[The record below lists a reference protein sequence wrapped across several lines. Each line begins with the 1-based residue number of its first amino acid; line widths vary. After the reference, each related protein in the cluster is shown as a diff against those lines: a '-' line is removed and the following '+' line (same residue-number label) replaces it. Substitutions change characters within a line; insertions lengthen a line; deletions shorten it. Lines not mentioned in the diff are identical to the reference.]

1 MSFFTLSTGQQVASN
16 GTMEMGGGD
25 IPPIP
30 NNTNV
35 LAAIDE
41 AKWEEYDGIRF
52 ISFRWNVL
60 QPSEYANRKIF
71 QKVQVMNTDPNKR
84 DKAIA
89 MLAAIDA
96 NAGGKI
102 VAAGREPTDQD
113 LLLNLAN
120 RPMVLNLQVW
130 EIKEDR
136 TTKQPLPESEW
147 KRGNW
152 VSKVAPR
159 SNGGQQAQAQPQ
171 AAQAPAAPQG
181 PASPAAASFDSDIPF
196 IDPYRGFACLVV

>member
-30 NNTNV
+30 ANTNV

-41 AKWEEYDGIRF
+41 AKWDEYDGNRF

-136 TTKQPLPESEW
+136 ATKQPLPESEW

-171 AAQAPAAPQG
+171 AAQTPAAPQAQ
-181 PASPAAASFDSDIPF
+181 ASPSVDTYDDGIPF
-196 IDPYRGFACLVV
+196 DNPYRGFACLVV

>member
-1 MSFFTLSTGQQVASN
+1 MSFFTLSTGNQVQSS
-16 GTMEMGGGD
+16 GSMDMGGGD

-41 AKWEEYDGIRF
+41 AKWDEYDGSRY
-52 ISFRWNVL
+52 ISLRWNVL
-60 QPSEYANRKIF
+60 QPAEYANRKIF
-71 QKVQVMNTDPNKR
+71 QKVQVAISDPVKR

-102 VAAGREPTDQD
+102 VAAGVEPTDQS

-136 TTKQPLPESEW
+136 ATKQPLPESEW

-159 SNGGQQAQAQPQ
+159 SKGGQQAQAQPQ
-171 AAQAPAAPQG
+171 AAQAPAAPQA
-181 PASPAAASFDSDIPF
+181 PAQQAASTQDNDTWVDDIPF
-196 IDPYRGFACLVV
+196 

>member
-1 MSFFTLSTGQQVASN
+1 MSFFTLSKGQQVASN

-41 AKWEEYDGIRF
+41 AKWEEYDGNRF

-71 QKVQVMNTDPNKR
+71 QKVQVMSTDPNKR

-136 TTKQPLPESEW
+136 VTKQPLPESEW

-159 SNGGQQAQAQPQ
+159 SNGGQQAQPQ
-171 AAQAPAAPQG
+171 AAQATAAPQA
-181 PASPAAASFDSDIPF
+181 PVSPAVQDNDTWVDNIPF
-196 IDPYRGFACLVV
+196 

>member
-1 MSFFTLSTGQQVASN
+1 MSFFTLSTGNQVQSS
-16 GTMEMGGGD
+16 GSMDMGGGD

-41 AKWEEYDGIRF
+41 AKWDEYDGSRY
-52 ISFRWNVL
+52 ISLRWNVL
-60 QPSEYANRKIF
+60 QPAEYANRKIF
-71 QKVQVMNTDPNKR
+71 QKVQVANSDPVKR

-102 VAAGREPTDQD
+102 VAAGVEPTDQS

-130 EIKEDR
+130 EIKDDR
-136 TTKQPLPESEW
+136 VTKQPLPESEW

-159 SNGGQQAQAQPQ
+159 SSGGQQAAQQATPQPQ
-171 AAQAPAAPQG
+171 AAPVQSAAQADTG
-181 PASPAAASFDSDIPF
+181 FDDDIPF
-196 IDPYRGFACLVV
+196 ANPLRGRRSLLV